1 MTTFGMVS
9 LLAGVGIVSRWSHLH
24 AEVLSQ
30 PTALIGVAVGF
41 LTVLTWLLFTLRCV
55 RLARVGAVLAAVAAV
70 GDLAVYA
77 TSIREP
83 GSAPPVALAMLLV
96 AFLVFQAI
104 VLRAVDLPRGDT
116 TDTTLPELSKPF
128 ALPFKVLAYGLAYSA
143 LWATLNNGAHL
154 FNGRPLA
161 AIHYGTAGL
170 GFTVAGALSK
180 RSTAASAALAC
191 WLLIA
196 SAAGTSM
203 TDTVVSLALMLALV
217 CGWPDTVHRRPRSRS
232 PSTPDRGCHPQNATR
247 QLRGHYDHRK
257 WRIRSA
263 HRCGSSKR
271 GDHGTRVAA
280 VLPPSPASAAPPPP
294 AAPELPPPSA
304 PELPPPPAAPELPP
318 PQPSTSEQPVHTPVQ
333 PPGAETC
340 GTRPAARSP
349 MTPPTTANPSTPS
362 NPSPATTPPASGEGA
377 NTAATP
383 ATRATAPAVVV
394 NGALTWLPTANVS
407 SSRNVAV
414 VRTPANRLRGRRR
427 RQPSTPTTPSAIPAT
442 ANTTPTT
449 VKPVP
454 TPPTATPP
462 LTRKRVTAAR
472 PTR

>member
-1 MTTFGMVS
+1 MNASSASRGLGRDKVGRDAARSGRSSAGTELGRDEVGRDELDRDQFLAHLGQIGLTTFGMVS

-128 ALPFKVLAYGLAYSA
+128 ALPFKVLAFGLAYSA

-217 CGWPDTVHRRPRSRS
+217 PAMLWLARHRAPTS
-232 PSTPDRGCHPQNATR
+232 PIEVPVNA
-247 QLRGHYDHRK
+247 
-257 WRIRSA
+257 
-263 HRCGSSKR
+263 
-271 GDHGTRVAA
+271 
-280 VLPPSPASAAPPPP
+280 
-294 AAPELPPPSA
+294 
-304 PELPPPPAAPELPP
+304 
-318 PQPSTSEQPVHTPVQ
+318 
-333 PPGAETC
+333 
-340 GTRPAARSP
+340 
-349 MTPPTTANPSTPS
+349 
-362 NPSPATTPPASGEGA
+362 
-377 NTAATP
+377 
-383 ATRATAPAVVV
+383 
-394 NGALTWLPTANVS
+394 
-407 SSRNVAV
+407 
-414 VRTPANRLRGRRR
+414 
-427 RQPSTPTTPSAIPAT
+427 
-442 ANTTPTT
+442 
-449 VKPVP
+449 
-454 TPPTATPP
+454 
-462 LTRKRVTAAR
+462 
-472 PTR
+472 